1 MTEFWFDSNF
11 FIVAREIKK
20 LPLLKRLFG
29 DLRAVHQFKLTK
41 RIRDEIYFF
50 NETIRLFFKTITVE
64 YSPEFQN
71 FCNSVRYCLKNSKMN
86 NEPADQSLV
95 FAAAQSDNDNY
106 LVTNDEGFQ
115 NAKKIQ
121 QNLMNNIQIIE
132 PMEFFEMIIP
142 ELTDINFKRELE
154 KLIVIY
160 SDHFIKHRLRDPNNP
175 RPIESIL
182 ENLLL
187 YNSTTFSLTPI
198 KTLPDDLRILLKRF
212 MSNEILTPIERKKIK
227 HVKKYLMPFVAVYSS
242 NNAHER
248 DLLIKSLYL
257 QMPELISEFKDV
269 AIKSQ
274 EEIFKYENGIQELIE
289 RELLRIRIEDTIHYF
304 QDCLFDEAYFHF
316 SPILE
321 TNWGFSIKKGTIQ
334 DLKLL
339 YGIFQLNFGNFDFI
353 RHLMEVGFWEETSE
367 VKKIFTTLLDIKDYK
382 IIENINDF
390 SKDDLT
396 LLYNLGLFFCNT
408 GNLFGL
414 LIFDTLFNL
423 TLENLEQLKW
433 RDSFIKRYILELRI
447 NQKELTENMR
457 SKFLSFLQERD
468 LEDNTKV
475 KFDRSRELS
484 ELTSIE
490 DANYLFRQ
498 PFFFTQAEEQNHFYK
513 TYCWNDAIRSIVILI
528 IPKKIL
534 SNLKNVRSI
543 LIIDGNIKTR
553 KISPK
558 EKKKARIVIEL
569 DDNCNINLERFK
581 LNIFGY

>member
-11 FIVAREIKK
+11 FIVAREVKK
-20 LPLLKRLFG
+20 VPLLKRLFG
-29 DLRAVHQFKLTK
+29 DLRAIHQFKLTK
-41 RIRDEIYFF
+41 RIRDEIHFF
-50 NETIRLFFKTITVE
+50 NETIRLFFKTITLE
-64 YSPEFQN
+64 KSPEFQN
-71 FCNSVRYCLKNSKMN
+71 FCNSVRYCLKNSKTN
-86 NEPADQSLV
+86 NEPADQSLA
-95 FAAAQSDNDNY
+95 FAAAHSNDNTY
-106 LVTNDEGFQ
+106 IVTNDEGFT
-115 NAKKIQ
+115 NTKKIEQ
-121 QNLMNNIQIIE
+121 TLMSNVQIIE
-132 PMEFFEMIIP
+132 PMEFFEMIMP
-142 ELTDINFKRELE
+142 ELTDINFKGELE

-160 SDHFIKHRLRDPNNP
+160 ADHFIKHRLRDPNNP

-187 YNSTTFSLTPI
+187 YSSTTFSLTPI

-212 MSNEILTPIERKKIK
+212 MSNEILTPIERNKIK
-227 HVKKYLMPFVAVYSS
+227 HIKKFLMPFGAVYSTE
-242 NNAHER
+242 NTHER
-248 DLLIKSLYL
+248 DLLVKSLYL
-257 QMPELISEFKDV
+257 QMPELLSEFKDV
-269 AIKSQ
+269 AINSQ

-304 QDCLFDEAYFHF
+304 QDCLFDEAYLHF

-321 TNWGFSIKKGTIQ
+321 TNWCFSLKKGTIQ

-423 TLENLEQLKW
+423 SLENLEQLKW
-433 RDSFIKRYILELRI
+433 RDGFVQRYILELRI

-457 SKFLSFLQERD
+457 CKFLSFLQERD

-475 KFDRSRELS
+475 KFDRSRELPES
-484 ELTSIE
+484 TSIE

-498 PFFFTQAEEQNHFYK
+498 PFFFMRAEEQDHFYK
-513 TYCWNDAIRSIVILI
+513 TYCWNNAIRSIIILT
-528 IPKKIL
+528 IPIKVL

-543 LIIDGNIKTR
+543 LILSGNIKTR
-553 KISPK
+553 NVSPK
-558 EKKKARIVIEL
+558 EKKNARIIIEL
-569 DDNCNINLERFK
+569 EENCNVNLERFK
-581 LNIFGY
+581 LNIFNN